1 MKTVHYIGKY
11 ITAQEWGTYV
21 ANVPGMMKMRYVADK
36 IQESG
41 CNLKIVS
48 LADKNVK
55 GIYCSKTFEHDG
67 KTILYTGGIGAK
79 SGIKAYFR
87 TLYKQ
92 YALLKYILC
101 KTKKDDLI
109 VLYHSVPFTNVV
121 SKIVGWLNRRFV
133 LEVEEIY
140 GYNAIEDKPWVD
152 DEIKKIK
159 KFPKFTCVNDGIPR
173 VLGLDS
179 QDYVIIYG
187 AGIFPPRTAERFDDG
202 KIHVVYSGTIEGKK
216 MGAMTAVESAK
227 FLTSNYKLHISGFG
241 NNNSVEL
248 LEKRISEINEE
259 LGEERIKYEGF
270 LSEEDMHKLMFS
282 CHIGLSPN
290 VLRANFANSTFPSKV
305 VTYMCHDLAVV
316 ISYATAYDFPISK
329 GWVFYREQK
338 PEVIA
343 KAVMEAKVLPI
354 GFYRPAI
361 EEMNNNVVSFFSN
374 LVK

>member
-36 IQESG
+36 ILESG
-41 CNLKIVS
+41 CILNIVS

-55 GIYCSKTFEHDG
+55 GFYCSKIFEHGG

-79 SGIKAYFR
+79 SGVKSYFR

-92 YALLKYILC
+92 FALLKYILC

-109 VLYHSVPFTNVV
+109 VLYHSVPFTSVV
-121 SKIVGWLNRRFV
+121 SRLVGRLNRKFV

-140 GYNAIEDKPWVD
+140 GYNAVEDKPWVD

-159 KFPKFTCVNDGIPR
+159 KFKKFTCVNDGIPR
-173 VLGLDS
+173 VLGLDPN
-179 QDYVIIYG
+179 DYVVIYG

-227 FLTSNYKLHISGFG
+227 YLTPNYKLHISGFG
-241 NNNSVEL
+241 NNNSVTL
-248 LEKRISEINEE
+248 LQKRISEINEE

-316 ISYATAYDFPISK
+316 ISYATAYDFPISN

-361 EEMNNNVVSFFSN
+361 KEMNNNVVSFFSN
-374 LVK
+374 LLK